1 MEHTHEMK
9 MSVILFV
16 DDDKNILDGLRR
28 RLRSVHPE
36 WQLHFAHD
44 AESALLKAD
53 EIDPDVVISDMRMPG
68 TDGAALLTIMQEK
81 HPHSARI
88 ILSGFA
94 EEEAILRT
102 VGPAHQYLAKPCDD
116 KMLIETIENALDLRH
131 LLTNPDLRA
140 LVGGIDALASP
151 PTTYTNLVKALENP
165 LVGNEQLTAIVES
178 DIALTAEILKL
189 TNSAYFAISQKITT
203 ISQAI
208 RMIGI
213 DTLKALALFV
223 GLFRSFD
230 GPKSAVTQMM
240 QLCKRS
246 QQLGVIATLIAEQE
260 DLPKEVVNVLAAVG
274 MLSHIGSLI
283 LYAYRADEMADVVKR
298 VETEDVPIYVAERDQ
313 FGAAHPEIGAYLL
326 GLWGFPSAMVQTVA
340 YHHRPQKTPHAEMNA
355 LTAIYVAQHLAREI
369 AIEQRTGTAPEC
381 RIDLEYLDQLGKRDR
396 LPVWLETARLVE
408 QKYREIDA

>member
-1 MEHTHEMK
+1 

-28 RLRSVHPE
+28 RLRSVGSGWE
-36 WQLHFAHD
+36 LHFAHN
-44 AESALLKAD
+44 AESALEKAA
-53 EIDPDVVISDMRMPG
+53 EIEPDVVVSDMRMPG
-68 TDGAALLTIMQEK
+68 TDGATLLTIMQEK

-116 KMLIETIENALDLRH
+116 QVLIKTIENALNLRS
-131 LLTNPDLRA
+131 LLTKPELRA

-151 PTTYTNLVKALENP
+151 PKTYTSLVKALENQM
-165 LVGNEQLTAIVES
+165 VSNQELTAIVES

-189 TNSAYFAISQKITT
+189 TNSAYFAIGQKINSV
-203 ISQAI
+203 SQAI
-208 RMIGI
+208 RMIGL

-230 GPKSAVTQMM
+230 GPKSAVAQMR
-240 QLCKRS
+240 QLCQRS
-246 QQLGVIATLIAEQE
+246 QQLGVVATLIAEQE
-260 DLPKEVVNVLAAVG
+260 KLPKEVIEVIAAVG
-274 MLSHIGSLI
+274 MLSHTGSLI
-283 LYAYRADEMADVVKR
+283 LYAYRANEMVEVVKR
-298 VETEDVPIYVAERDQ
+298 VESDNIPIFIAERDQ

-340 YHHRPQKTPHAEMNA
+340 YHHRPQDTPHTEMNA
-355 LTAIYVAQHLAREI
+355 LSTIYVAQHLAREV
-369 AIEQRTGTAPEC
+369 AIESRTGKAPESQ
-381 RIDLEYLDQLGKRDR
+381 IDPDYLDRIGKANR
-396 LPVWLETARLVE
+396 LPVWRETARLVE
-408 QKYREIDA
+408 QKYREMDKKER

>member
-1 MEHTHEMK
+1 MEHTHEVK

-28 RLRSVHPE
+28 RFRSVRSGWE
-36 WQLHFAHD
+36 LHFAHD
-44 AESALLKAD
+44 AESALARAA
-53 EIDPDVVISDMRMPG
+53 EMEPDVVISDMRMPG

-116 KMLIETIENALDLRH
+116 QMLIETIENALDLRH
-131 LLTNPDLRA
+131 LLTNPELRR

-151 PTTYTNLVKALENP
+151 PTTYTSLVKALENP
-165 LVGNEQLTAIVES
+165 LVSNEQLTAIVAS

-189 TNSAYFAISQKITT
+189 TNSAYFAISQKITS

-208 RMIGI
+208 RMIGV
-213 DTLKALALFV
+213 DTIKALALFI
-223 GLFRSFD
+223 GLFRSFE
-230 GPKSAVTQMM
+230 GPKSAVTRMM
-240 QLCKRS
+240 QLCQRS
-246 QQLGVIATLIAEQE
+246 QQLGVVATLIAEQE
-260 DLPKEVVNVLAAVG
+260 KLPKEVISVMAAVG
-274 MLSHIGSLI
+274 MLSHTGSLI
-283 LYAYRADEMADVVKR
+283 LYAYRGDEMDDVITR
-298 VETEDVPIYVAERDQ
+298 VETEDIPIYVAECEQ

-340 YHHRPQKTPHAEMNA
+340 YHHRPQDTPHTEMNA
-355 LTAIYVAQHLAREI
+355 LSAIYIAQHLAREV
-369 AIEQRTGTAPEC
+369 AIESRTGKAPES
-381 RIDLEYLDQLGKRDR
+381 RIDPDYLDRIGKADR
-396 LPVWLETARLVE
+396 LPVWRETARLVE
-408 QKYREIDA
+408 QKYREMDK

>member
-1 MEHTHEMK
+1 

-28 RLRSVHPE
+28 RLHTARADWE
-36 WQLHFAHD
+36 LHFADD
-44 AESALLKAD
+44 AESALAD
-53 EIDPDVVISDMRMPG
+53 ADQTEPDVVISDMRMPG
-68 TDGAALLTIMQEK
+68 TDGATLLTIMQEK

-116 KMLIETIENALDLRH
+116 QMLIETIDNALDLRN

-140 LVGGIDALASP
+140 VVGGIDALASP
-151 PTTYTNLVKALENP
+151 PTTYTNLVNALENP
-165 LVGNEQLTAIVES
+165 LVSNEQLTAIVTS

-189 TNSAYFAISQKITT
+189 TNSAYFAISQKITS

-208 RMIGI
+208 RMIGF

-223 GLFRSFD
+223 GLFRGFD
-230 GPKSAVTQMM
+230 GPEPAAARIT
-240 QLCKRS
+240 QLCQRS
-246 QQLGVIATLIAEQE
+246 QQLGVVATLIAEQE
-260 DLPKEVVNVLAAVG
+260 KLPGEVVDVMAAVG

-283 LYAYRADEMADVVKR
+283 LYAYRAEEMAEVLKR
-298 VETEDVPIYVAERDQ
+298 VESEDIPIHVAECEQ

-326 GLWGFPSAMVQTVA
+326 GLWGFPSAVVQTVA
-340 YHHRPQKTPHAEMNA
+340 YHHRPQDTPHAEMNA
-355 LTAIYVAQHLAREI
+355 LSIIYVAQHLAREV
-369 AIEQRTGTAPEC
+369 AIEIRTGTVPES
-381 RIDLEYLDQLGKRDR
+381 RIDLEYLDRLGKTDR
-396 LPVWLETARLVE
+396 LPVWRETARLVE
-408 QKYREIDA
+408 QKYRELDT

>member
-1 MEHTHEMK
+1 

-28 RLRSVHPE
+28 RLRSVRSGWE
-36 WQLHFAHD
+36 LHFAHD
-44 AESALLKAD
+44 AESALAKAA
-53 EIDPDVVISDMRMPG
+53 EMEPDVVVSDMRMPG
-68 TDGAALLTIMQEK
+68 TDGAELLTMMQEK

-116 KMLIETIENALDLRH
+116 QMLVETIENALDLRN

-189 TNSAYFAISQKITT
+189 TNSAYFAVSQKITSV
-203 ISQAI
+203 SQAI
-208 RMIGI
+208 RMIGV
-213 DTLKALALFV
+213 DTLKALALFI

-230 GPKSAVTQMM
+230 GPKPAVTRMM

-246 QQLGVIATLIAEQE
+246 QQLGVVATLIAEQE
-260 DLPKEVVNVLAAVG
+260 KLPKEVISVMAAVG
-274 MLSHIGSLI
+274 MLSHTGSLI
-283 LYAYRADEMADVVKR
+283 LYAYRANEMAEVIKR
-298 VETEDVPIYVAERDQ
+298 VETEDIPINVAERDQ

-340 YHHRPQKTPHAEMNA
+340 YHHRPQDTRHTEMNA
-355 LTAIYVAQHLAREI
+355 LSAIYIAQHLAREV
-369 AIEQRTGTAPEC
+369 AIESRTGKAPES
-381 RIDLEYLDQLGKRDR
+381 RIDLEYLERLGKADR
-396 LPVWLETARLVE
+396 LPVWREIARVVE
-408 QKYREIDA
+408 EKYREMDT

>member
-1 MEHTHEMK
+1 

-28 RLRSVHPE
+28 RLRSMQPG
-36 WQLHFAHD
+36 WQLQFAHD
-44 AESALLKAD
+44 AESALARAD
-53 EIDPDVVISDMRMPG
+53 EIEPDVVVSDMRMPG
-68 TDGAALLTIMQEK
+68 TDGAGLLTIMQEK

-116 KMLIETIENALDLRH
+116 QMLIKTIENALDLRH
-131 LLTNPDLRA
+131 LLTNPELRA

-165 LVGNEQLTAIVES
+165 LVSNEQLTSIVAS

-189 TNSAYFAISQKITT
+189 TNSAYFSISQKITS

-208 RMIGI
+208 RMIGV
-213 DTLKALALFV
+213 DTLKALALFI
-223 GLFRSFD
+223 GLFRSFE
-230 GPKSAVTQMM
+230 GPEPAVTRMM
-240 QLCKRS
+240 QLCQRS

-260 DLPKEVVNVLAAVG
+260 KLPKEVINVMAAVG
-274 MLSHIGSLI
+274 MLSHTGSLI
-283 LYAYRADEMADVVKR
+283 LYAYRANEMAEVVKR
-298 VETEDVPIYVAERDQ
+298 VESENIPIYVAEHDQ

-340 YHHRPQKTPHAEMNA
+340 YHHRPQDTPHTEMNA
-355 LTAIYVAQHLAREI
+355 LATIYVAQHLAREV
-369 AIEQRTGTAPEC
+369 AIEQRTGTAPES
-381 RIDLEYLDQLGKRDR
+381 RIDLEYLDRLGKCDR
-396 LPVWLETARLVE
+396 LPVWRETAHLVE
-408 QKYREIDA
+408 QKYREMDM

>member
-1 MEHTHEMK
+1 

-28 RLRSVHPE
+28 RFRSVRAGWE
-36 WQLHFAHD
+36 LLFAHD
-44 AESALLKAD
+44 AESALAKAD
-53 EIDPDVVISDMRMPG
+53 EIEPDVVVSDMRMPG
-68 TDGAALLTIMQEK
+68 TDGAALLTIMQER
-81 HPHSARI
+81 HPHTARI

-116 KMLIETIENALDLRH
+116 QMLIETIENALDLRN
-131 LLTNPDLRA
+131 LLTNPELRA

-165 LVGNEQLTAIVES
+165 LVSNDQLTAIVAS

-189 TNSAYFAISQKITT
+189 TNSAYFAVSMKITS

-213 DTLKALALFV
+213 DTLKALALFI

-230 GPKSAVTQMM
+230 GPKPAVARMM
-240 QLCKRS
+240 QLCQRS
-246 QQLGVIATLIAEQE
+246 QQLGVVATLIAEQE
-260 DLPKEVVNVLAAVG
+260 KLPKEVINVMAAVG
-274 MLSHIGSLI
+274 MLSHTGSLI
-283 LYAYRADEMADVVKR
+283 LYAYRANEMAEVVKR
-298 VETEDVPIYVAERDQ
+298 VETEDIPIYVAERDQ

-340 YHHRPQKTPHAEMNA
+340 YHHRPQDAPHSEMNA
-355 LTAIYVAQHLAREI
+355 LSAIYVAQHLAREV
-369 AIEQRTGTAPEC
+369 AIEERTGTTPES
-381 RIDLEYLDQLGKRDR
+381 RIDLKYLDRLGKRDR
-396 LPVWLETARLVE
+396 LPVWRETARLVE
-408 QKYREIDA
+408 QKYREMEK